1 MQWVFPLVKKRKEK
15 RKKNRWN
22 LFRRVRTPYLLYG
35 HRGRVSGKRVSRI
48 EE

>member
-22 LFRRVRTPYLLYG
+22 LFRRVRTPHLLYG